1 MKGRGKPPGHGPVDR
16 GAKRSG
22 GKGAAKGPAK
32 GFAKG
37 PGKAPGKGPGKPAR
51 GRSAGPA
58 DEGLRSGARPPAKR
72 PPFAA
77 EAERAPRGPVR
88 SRRPFERSEDRG
100 FDDRRSE
107 ERGAEERGA
116 GRPRR
121 ERVRRE
127 PTDLR
132 SFDGSPRRGRSD
144 DWDLDNAA
152 WAPEADLDIDAIEE
166 PRQSRREPAEERR
179 PARSADRPV
188 RSRAPRE
195 QSSRDEPPRREPPRR
210 DTPDERAAPR
220 PPRRAPVAAPAG
232 PTRAELKAAATDTLQ
247 TGVQTLT
254 VTEDEADMR
263 VDRFLAARF
272 PQLSFSYIQRIVRK
286 GELRVNGR
294 RVETKDRLE
303 AGQAVRVPPLK
314 LDQARPMSAKVGE
327 DVAGFLASITLYED
341 ADVMVLSKP
350 AGLAVQGGSGTKKHL
365 DGMLAVLTDDDGQ
378 RPRLVHRLDKDTS
391 GCLLVAKSRFAAAA
405 LAKTFRTRAARKIYW
420 AVVAGVPKP
429 RQGRVSTY
437 LAKEERED
445 ESIMRIAKHGEKGA
459 SHAVSYYAVIDTM
472 AQKLS
477 WLSMKPVTGRTHQLR
492 VHAAEI
498 GHPILGDPKYF
509 DVENWE
515 IPGGI
520 QHKLHLHA
528 RRIVVP
534 HPRGKGTID
543 ISAPLPPHME
553 QTFNLLGWDVSRY
566 DPIVEAP
573 EE

>member
-1 MKGRGKPPGHGPVDR
+1 MKGKGGRPPG
-16 GAKRSG
+16 SG
-22 GKGAAKGPAK
+22 SGRPPRKGPPRPA
-32 GFAKG
+32 GARPANAR
-37 PGKAPGKGPGKPAR
+37 PGA
-51 GRSAGPA
+51 S
-58 DEGLRSGARPPAKR
+58 RSGASRFEETRSGPPRKR
-72 PPFAA
+72 PIAAGAAA
-77 EAERAPRGPVR
+77 E
-88 SRRPFERSEDRG
+88 RPMRH
-100 FDDRRSE
+100 
-107 ERGAEERGA
+107 GAEERRPPR
-116 GRPRR
+116 GRRP
-121 ERVRRE
+121 EAEEVE
-127 PTDLR
+127 SR
-132 SFDGSPRRGRSD
+132 SFDGSPRRRRDS
-144 DWDLDNAA
+144 DWDIRDDTG
-152 WAPEADLDIDAIEE
+152 WAPDTDMDIAGIEE
-166 PRQSRREPAEERR
+166 PRRPEHGRPERRDETRRDDGRRDAPRRQDRDRPGTGEPRGSRREAGDRPAFRDAEERR
-179 PARSADRPV
+179 PPRARR
-188 RSRAPRE
+188 
-195 QSSRDEPPRREPPRR
+195 
-210 DTPDERAAPR
+210 DERAPAP
-220 PPRRAPVAAPAG
+220 PPAG
-232 PTRAELKAAATDTLQ
+232 PTKAEMKAAATETLQ

-254 VTEDEADMR
+254 ITADEDGMR

-286 GELRVNGR
+286 GELRVNGK

-303 AGQAVRVPPLK
+303 EGQAVRVPPLK
-314 LDQARPMSAKVGE
+314 IEQARPMTAKVGE
-327 DVAGFLASITLYED
+327 DIKGFLASITLYED
-341 ADVMVLSKP
+341 DDVFVFAKP

-365 DGMLAVLTDDDGQ
+365 DGMLAVLTDEEGQ

-391 GCLLVAKSRFAAAA
+391 GCILVAKSRFAAAA
-405 LAKTFRTRAARKIYW
+405 LAKTFRHRSARKIYW

-429 RQGRVSTY
+429 RQGRVSTF

-445 ESIMRIAKHGEKGA
+445 ESRMRLAKHGEKGA

-498 GHPILGDPKYF
+498 GNPIIGDPKYF

-515 IPGGI
+515 IPGGV

-528 RRIVVP
+528 RRLVVP

-543 ISAPLPPHME
+543 VSAPLPPHME

>member
-1 MKGRGKPPGHGPVDR
+1 MKGRGKPPGR
-16 GAKRSG
+16 GSKPG
-22 GKGAAKGPAK
+22 GPA
-32 GFAKG
+32 G
-37 PGKAPGKGPGKPAR
+37 PRGPAR
-51 GRSAGPA
+51 AG
-58 DEGLRSGARPPAKR
+58 SGRPPAKGGKPAFAKEGRPAAKR
-72 PPFAA
+72 PPRAA
-77 EAERAPRGPVR
+77 EEADRRPRRGPAPEGEAG
-88 SRRPFERSEDRG
+88 RR
-100 FDDRRSE
+100 DDRRPRLDRPDRG
-107 ERGAEERGA
+107 ERPA
-116 GRPRR
+116 RR
-121 ERVRRE
+121 ERPD
-127 PTDLR
+127 PTEFR
-132 SFDGSPRRGRSD
+132 SFDGSPRRGRAD
-144 DWDLDNAA
+144 DWDLPEPS
-152 WAPEADLDIDAIEE
+152 WSPEADLDMAGI
-166 PRQSRREPAEERR
+166 AEERPSRRPVRPARDDRPSRPERPSRAAPREGRGDR
-179 PARSADRPV
+179 PARSARSDDRP
-188 RSRAPRE
+188 A
-195 QSSRDEPPRREPPRR
+195 PRRERP
-210 DTPDERAAPR
+210 AAP
-220 PPRRAPVAAPAG
+220 PPPAG
-232 PTRAELKAAATDTLQ
+232 PTRAELKAAATETLQ

-254 VTEDEADMR
+254 VTDDEADMR

-341 ADVMVLSKP
+341 ADVLVLSKP

-365 DGMLAVLTDDDGQ
+365 DGMLAVLTDADGQ

-420 AVVAGVPKP
+420 SVVAGVPKP

-445 ESIMRIAKHGEKGA
+445 ESFIRIAKHGEKGA

-498 GHPILGDPKYF
+498 GHPIIGDPKYF

-528 RRIVVP
+528 RRLVVP

-543 ISAPLPPHME
+543 VSAPLPPHME

>member
-1 MKGRGKPPGHGPVDR
+1 MKGRGKPPGR
-16 GAKRSG
+16 GG
-22 GKGAAKGPAK
+22 GA
-32 GFAKG
+32 
-37 PGKAPGKGPGKPAR
+37 GKGPQGRGPGAPRPPGKRPAGGSKPPRARSRAPADRDEPADERGRKTPRPATGRRRDDARPFGKPAPHR
-51 GRSAGPA
+51 G
-58 DEGLRSGARPPAKR
+58 E
-72 PPFAA
+72 
-77 EAERAPRGPVR
+77 
-88 SRRPFERSEDRG
+88 
-100 FDDRRSE
+100 DRRSL
-107 ERGAEERGA
+107 
-116 GRPRR
+116 
-121 ERVRRE
+121 ERVRRVPQRE
-127 PTDLR
+127 PEFR
-132 SFDGSPRRGRSD
+132 SFDDAPRRGRDD
-144 DWDLDNAA
+144 DWDADERG
-152 WAPEADLDIDAIEE
+152 WSPEDDLDIAAIEE
-166 PRQSRREPAEERR
+166 PRDEPRRAERR
-179 PARSADRPV
+179 PAGSGERRSPQR
-188 RSRAPRE
+188 
-195 QSSRDEPPRREPPRR
+195 RDEPRR
-210 DTPDERAAPR
+210 DEARR
-220 PPRRAPVAAPAG
+220 PAPAG
-232 PTRAELKAAATDTLQ
+232 PTRAELKAAATATLQ

-254 VTEDEADMR
+254 VTADEADMR

-303 AGQAVRVPPLK
+303 PGQAVRVPPLK
-314 LDQARPMSAKVGE
+314 LDQARPISAKVGE
-327 DVAGFLASITLYED
+327 DIAGFLASITLYED
-341 ADVMVLSKP
+341 ADVIVFSKP

-365 DGMLAVLTDDDGQ
+365 DGMLAVLTDEDGQ

-391 GCLLVAKSRFAAAA
+391 GCLLVAKTRFAAAA
-405 LAKTFRTRAARKIYW
+405 LAKTFRSRAARKIYW

-445 ESIMRIAKHGEKGA
+445 ESFMRIAKHGERGA

-492 VHAAEI
+492 VHAAEV
-498 GHPILGDPKYF
+498 GNPIIGDPKYF

>member
-1 MKGRGKPPGHGPVDR
+1 MKGRGKPPGR
-16 GAKRSG
+16 GSKPG
-22 GKGAAKGPAK
+22 GPA
-32 GFAKG
+32 G
-37 PGKAPGKGPGKPAR
+37 PRGPAR
-51 GRSAGPA
+51 AG
-58 DEGLRSGARPPAKR
+58 SGRPPAKGGKPAFAKEGRPAAKR
-72 PPFAA
+72 PPRAA
-77 EAERAPRGPVR
+77 EEA
-88 SRRPFERSEDRG
+88 DR
-100 FDDRRSE
+100 
-107 ERGAEERGA
+107 
-116 GRPRR
+116 RPRR
-121 ERVRRE
+121 GPAPEGEAGRRDERRPRFDRPDRGERPARADRPARRE
-127 PTDLR
+127 RPDPSELR
-132 SFDGSPRRGRSD
+132 SFDGSPRRGRAD
-144 DWDLDNAA
+144 DWDLPEPS
-152 WAPEADLDIDAIEE
+152 WSPEADLDMVGFE
-166 PRQSRREPAEERR
+166 EERPSCR
-179 PARSADRPV
+179 PARPARDERPTRGDRPSRAAPRESRAERPV
-188 RSRAPRE
+188 RSAPPGDR
-195 QSSRDEPPRREPPRR
+195 PAPRRERP
-210 DTPDERAAPR
+210 AAP
-220 PPRRAPVAAPAG
+220 PPPAG
-232 PTRAELKAAATDTLQ
+232 PTRAELKAAATETLQ

-254 VTEDEADMR
+254 VTDDEADMR

-341 ADVMVLSKP
+341 ADVLVLSKP

-365 DGMLAVLTDDDGQ
+365 DGMLAVLTDEDGQ

-420 AVVAGVPKP
+420 SVVAGVPKP

-445 ESIMRIAKHGEKGA
+445 ESFMRIAKHGEKGA

-498 GHPILGDPKYF
+498 GHPIIGDPKYF

-528 RRIVVP
+528 RRLVVP

-543 ISAPLPPHME
+543 VSAPLPPHME

>member
-1 MKGRGKPPGHGPVDR
+1 MKGRGKPPGQGPVDR
-16 GAKRSG
+16 GAKRFG

-37 PGKAPGKGPGKPAR
+37 PGKGPGKPAR

-58 DEGLRSGARPPAKR
+58 GEAPRMGARPPPKR
-72 PPFAA
+72 PPSAA
-77 EAERAPRGPVR
+77 KAERAPRGPVR
-88 SRRPFERSEDRG
+88 SRRPFERSDDRG
-100 FDDRRSE
+100 FEDRRPE
-107 ERGAEERGA
+107 EHDVEPRRSGP
-116 GRPRR
+116 PRR

-144 DWDLDNAA
+144 DWDLDSAT

-166 PRQSRREPAEERR
+166 PRASRREPSDERR
-179 PARSADRPV
+179 PARAADRPV
-188 RSRAPRE
+188 RSRSPRDEAPR
-195 QSSRDEPPRREPPRR
+195 
-210 DTPDERAAPR
+210 TVERAEPR
-220 PPRRAPVAAPAG
+220 ATRRAPVAAPAG

-303 AGQAVRVPPLK
+303 AGEAVRVPPLK

-365 DGMLAVLTDDDGQ
+365 DGMLAVLTDEDGQ

-420 AVVAGVPKP
+420 SVVAGVPKP

-445 ESIMRIAKHGEKGA
+445 ESFMRIAKHGEKGA

-515 IPGGI
+515 VPGGI

-543 ISAPLPPHME
+543 VSAPLPPHME

>member
-1 MKGRGKPPGHGPVDR
+1 MKGRGKPPGR
-16 GAKRSG
+16 GSKPG
-22 GKGAAKGPAK
+22 GPA
-32 GFAKG
+32 G
-37 PGKAPGKGPGKPAR
+37 PRAPAR
-51 GRSAGPA
+51 AG
-58 DEGLRSGARPPAKR
+58 SGRPPAKGGKPAFAKEGRPAAKR
-72 PPFAA
+72 PPRAA
-77 EAERAPRGPVR
+77 EEA
-88 SRRPFERSEDRG
+88 DR
-100 FDDRRSE
+100 
-107 ERGAEERGA
+107 
-116 GRPRR
+116 RPRR
-121 ERVRRE
+121 GPAPEGEAGRRDERRPRFDRPDRPERPARRE
-127 PTDLR
+127 RPDPSELR
-132 SFDGSPRRGRSD
+132 SFDGSPRRGRAD
-144 DWDLDNAA
+144 DWDLPEPS
-152 WAPEADLDIDAIEE
+152 WSPEADLDMVGFEE
-166 PRQSRREPAEERR
+166 ERPSRR
-179 PARSADRPV
+179 PARPARDERPTRSDRPSRAAPRGSRSERPV
-188 RSRAPRE
+188 RSAPPEDR
-195 QSSRDEPPRREPPRR
+195 PAPRRERP
-210 DTPDERAAPR
+210 AAP
-220 PPRRAPVAAPAG
+220 PPPAG
-232 PTRAELKAAATDTLQ
+232 PTRAELKAAATETLQ
-247 TGVQTLT
+247 TGVKTLT
-254 VTEDEADMR
+254 VTDDEADMR

-341 ADVMVLSKP
+341 ADVLVLSKP

-365 DGMLAVLTDDDGQ
+365 DGMLAVLTDEDGQ

-420 AVVAGVPKP
+420 SVVAGVPKP

-445 ESIMRIAKHGEKGA
+445 ESFMRIAKHGEKGA

-498 GHPILGDPKYF
+498 GHPIIGDPKYF

-528 RRIVVP
+528 RRLVVP

-543 ISAPLPPHME
+543 VSAPLPPHME

>member
-1 MKGRGKPPGHGPVDR
+1 RGFEDR
-16 GAKRSG
+16 RPEEHDGEPRRSG
-22 GKGAAKGPAK
+22 P
-32 GFAKG
+32 
-37 PGKAPGKGPGKPAR
+37 
-51 GRSAGPA
+51 
-58 DEGLRSGARPPAKR
+58 
-72 PPFAA
+72 
-77 EAERAPRGPVR
+77 
-88 SRRPFERSEDRG
+88 
-100 FDDRRSE
+100 
-107 ERGAEERGA
+107 
-116 GRPRR
+116 PRR

-144 DWDLDNAA
+144 DWDLDNAT
-152 WAPEADLDIDAIEE
+152 WAPDADLDIDAIEE
-166 PRQSRREPAEERR
+166 PRASRREPSDERR
-179 PARSADRPV
+179 PARAADRPV
-188 RSRAPRE
+188 RSRSPREEAPRTVE
-195 QSSRDEPPRREPPRR
+195 STEP
-210 DTPDERAAPR
+210 RA
-220 PPRRAPVAAPAG
+220 PRRAPPPVPAG

-365 DGMLAVLTDDDGQ
+365 DGMLAVLTDEDGQ

-420 AVVAGVPKP
+420 SVVAGVPKP

-445 ESIMRIAKHGEKGA
+445 ESFMRIAKHGEKGA

-515 IPGGI
+515 VPGGI

-543 ISAPLPPHME
+543 VSAPLPPHME

>member
-1 MKGRGKPPGHGPVDR
+1 MKGRGKPPGRGPVDR
-16 GAKRSG
+16 GAKRTG
-22 GKGAAKGPAK
+22 GKGPSKGPAK
-32 GFAKG
+32 
-37 PGKAPGKGPGKPAR
+37 PPGKPR
-51 GRSAGPA
+51 GRSAGPS
-58 DEGLRSGARPPAKR
+58 DEGARRPPAKR

-77 EAERAPRGPVR
+77 EAERNPRGPAR
-88 SRRPFERSEDRG
+88 SQRPFARPDDRRADDRRSDDRG
-100 FDDRRSE
+100 FDERRP
-107 ERGAEERGA
+107 GP
-116 GRPRR
+116 PRR

-127 PTDLR
+127 PTELR

-144 DWDLDNAA
+144 DWDIADTA
-152 WAPEADLDIDAIEE
+152 WSPEADLDIDAIEE
-166 PRQSRREPAEERR
+166 PRSAHREPTDERR
-179 PARSADRPV
+179 PARPTDRPA
-188 RSRAPRE
+188 RSRPRRQESPREDAPRRDAPRSDERAPR
-195 QSSRDEPPRREPPRR
+195 R
-210 DTPDERAAPR
+210 TPAT
-220 PPRRAPVAAPAG
+220 PAG

-254 VTEDEADMR
+254 VTEDENDMR

-365 DGMLAVLTDDDGQ
+365 DGMLAVLTDKDGQ

-420 AVVAGVPKP
+420 SVVAGVPKP

-445 ESIMRIAKHGEKGA
+445 ESFMRIAKHGEKGA

-498 GHPILGDPKYF
+498 GHPIIGDPKYF

-528 RRIVVP
+528 RRLVVP

-543 ISAPLPPHME
+543 VSAPLPPHME